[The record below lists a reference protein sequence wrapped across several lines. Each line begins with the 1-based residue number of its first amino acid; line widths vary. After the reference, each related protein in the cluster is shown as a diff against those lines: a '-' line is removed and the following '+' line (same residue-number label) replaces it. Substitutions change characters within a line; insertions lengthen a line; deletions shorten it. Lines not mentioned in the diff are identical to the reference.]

1 MPRSSIVSN
10 FVYSSKIIGALMRG
24 FPLTTLLVAT
34 AICAAA
40 QESPRSNPFN
50 LHFDVGT
57 RITPTEPTMPRSF
70 IHPNVGPSFSPIS
83 GISVLPDRYMPGTTF
98 RLPPETAARISAV
111 NSTMPLSQPIFDF
124 HGNPYSRDWAASG
137 TIATVGT
144 GSITASGS
152 HTTLPALGTMG
163 SASLSYVQPIG
174 ERFTFSLGASA
185 IKYHID
191 REAWNDYGFNAKAS
205 YKLSDKFSLNAFGQY
220 YFYPRFAGAAAMGYM
235 QNSNIGGTI
244 GMQLSDNVK
253 LDVGAQSYYD
263 VYNHCWRTI
272 PIVAPT
278 FKLFGS
284 PVSFDVGGLLYEII
298 SAIID
303 SKSSHSYIMPAGGGS
318 SATPTMGASSLA
330 RDIVPLGQKH

>member
-1 MPRSSIVSN
+1 MKGLSLIML
-10 FVYSSKIIGALMRG
+10 FA
-24 FPLTTLLVAT
+24 AT

-50 LHFDVGT
+50 LHFNVGN
-57 RITPTEPTMPRSF
+57 RITPAEPTIPRSF

-83 GISVLPDRYMPGTTF
+83 GISVLPDRYMPATTF
-98 RLPPETAARISAV
+98 NLPAETAARISTV
-111 NSTMPLSQPIFDF
+111 NSTMPLSQPLFDF
-124 HGNPYSRDWAASG
+124 HGNPYSRNWAASG
-137 TIATVGT
+137 TIANVGT

-152 HTTLPALGTMG
+152 YTTLPALGTMG

-174 ERFTFSLGASA
+174 ERFTFSVGASA

-191 REAWNDYGFNAKAS
+191 RDAWNDYGFNAKAS

-220 YFYPRFAGAAAMGYM
+220 YLYPRFAGAAAMGYM
-235 QNSNIGGTI
+235 QNSNIGGTVGI
-244 GMQLSDNVK
+244 QLSDNVK

-278 FKLFGS
+278 FKIFGS
-284 PVSFDVGGLLYEII
+284 PVSFDVGGLLYEIV

-303 SKSSHSYIMPAGGGS
+303 SKSSHSYVMPSGGGS
-318 SATPTMGASSLA
+318 SAAPSMGSSSLA